1 MIQQLFTK
9 IKAPQLSPNLGKGSY
24 VLKALPADTIQK
36 LPEQKPAKINRWTCV
51 SSPINSTFYK

>member
-36 LPEQKPAKINRWTCV
+36 LPAQKPAKINRWA
-51 SSPINSTFYK
+51 TFKCYKAT

>member
-24 VLKALPADTIQK
+24 RLKALPTDTIQK
-36 LPEQKPAKINRWTCV
+36 IPAQKPVKINRWAT
-51 SSPINSTFYK
+51 YKCYKTT

>member
-9 IKAPQLSPNLGKGSY
+9 IKAPQLSSNLGKGSY

-36 LPEQKPAKINRWTCV
+36 LPA
-51 SSPINSTFYK
+51 